1 MKPHVSRGYES
12 TGLFTIAARAAACSA
27 AIDGEMG
34 WLGDYCEGTQN
45 LGEGKESDR
54 EGYLR
59 PSDSEPDGRVAS
71 GKERDLR
78 R

>member
-1 MKPHVSRGYES
+1 V
-12 TGLFTIAARAAACSA
+12 CSA